1 MKVKDFY
8 DAIEILTKHHSNE
21 IVINKVEP
29 HGQVSPVL
37 ESPTI
42 HIKNCVPSVVNK
54 LVKAGFMVSMTNG
67 LLSVDKI

>member
-21 IVINKVEP
+21 IVINQCKQG
-29 HGQVSPVL
+29 GQVPDSS
-37 ESPTI
+37 SPTL
-42 HIKNCVPSVVNK
+42 HIKNCVPSVVQK

-67 LLSVDKI
+67 FLSVDKI